1 MVDDEYDI
9 DDYSDDDNLMD
20 QGSDSEEREVEEFKN
35 FKSYV
40 EEKDDSLNQIPVLDY
55 GREKVISSVQE
66 LNIGWNNFSDLKL
79 ILYSINFG
87 GESEISVEQLKKRM
101 FKILEPIYA
110 VLFNSLDSYLLTD
123 RNP

>member
-1 MVDDEYDI
+1 
-9 DDYSDDDNLMD
+9 MD